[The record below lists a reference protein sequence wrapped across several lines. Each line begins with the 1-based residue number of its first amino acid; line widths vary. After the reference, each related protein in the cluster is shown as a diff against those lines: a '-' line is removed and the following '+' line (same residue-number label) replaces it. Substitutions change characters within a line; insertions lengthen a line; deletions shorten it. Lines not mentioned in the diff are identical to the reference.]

1 MPSNELFVRRGSAF
15 SVTQGF
21 IGRCERV
28 EVSQR
33 HFGDNEL
40 KLKKCSV
47 SDTDVFFVFSRPV
60 FKLLIC
66 CLIIQLLGCDSQDEA
81 PVSGVGANT
90 AENQQPAVAKS
101 DERQQL
107 KAAQNLLQQGNANGA
122 WDLVNQVLLVTPGN
136 LDALRLAVGIKQQ
149 QGELLEAAAL
159 ARQVAEADP
168 ASGAQMLLLAFE
180 CHLQSQEFVLAEAD
194 LRRAVELSPS
204 SPQVH
209 RVLAQFFNAQGRRI
223 EASEHVRQ
231 LIRMK
236 NIQHPEVLSLVDLR
250 GPFPLSSFEVY
261 TRDAPLSL
269 FGLGDLRYRYSTS
282 KSEPTELLNRAK
294 ELTDQFPQSA
304 AAMAFRLRMLADLN
318 RIEELR
324 VLLANLPEGIR
335 QYDEFWF
342 AVGTLLSSDDEDR
355 LAIGAFC
362 QALVCNPTDRESLRS
377 MIACST
383 RIGESDTALS
393 LGKRLAELDKVFRF
407 AKDADSEQA
416 RWISQTL
423 QGQVRPWEAAA
434 WLMHAARLDGTLRQL
449 IPELNRREQA
459 ILQWEQGANA
469 SQVQTA
475 RVEKILG
482 FSLGKWP
489 APEISALA
497 KDRRV
502 EPRPRKKAGFA
513 FKDIAASVGI
523 DTTLVS
529 GFPLDG
535 SPYAIHEVNGGGL
548 AAFDYDLDG
557 RCDVYVVQ
565 SGGDPRVPESATA
578 NQMYRLLPNQQ
589 FQDVTVSSLAG
600 DRKFGQG
607 VCAGDLNQ
615 DGFPDLLVANIG
627 ANVIYLNQGDG
638 TFKQASEL
646 IEDNPFQW
654 TSSLGLADLNGD
666 HLPDLVEINYIDDT
680 DAFDLRCTDNYLD
693 CQPQEFRK
701 SQDRV
706 LLASDEGYLIPSKA
720 FADSSPTAKL
730 GFGLVMA
737 DFDRKHGNDFF
748 ISNDGDFNHYWQSQ
762 LAGATDSDSFRL
774 VESGNLQGC
783 SVGRAGKSQA
793 CMGIASGDFDRN
805 GTLDLHVTNFENE
818 PVNLFLQSPEGIFI
832 DEVHRKGLGQTSFG
846 VLGFGTQAADFD
858 NDGWLDLAVLNGH
871 VYDGRVDDIPFRML
885 PQLFEGSRDGFVLH
899 TDSEAGDY
907 WSGKKL
913 GRTLATL
920 DWNQDGRIDLL
931 ANHLDYPIALLQND
945 SPGEKWIQIELVG
958 TTSERE
964 SIGAEIQVVA
974 GEERWT
980 GWQIGG
986 DGLMC
991 SNESMVHFGI
1001 GDATKPVDV
1010 VVQWPS
1016 GLRTELRDLPVNR
1029 RYLIV
1034 EGEENAFER

>member
-1 MPSNELFVRRGSAF
+1 M
-15 SVTQGF
+15 
-21 IGRCERV
+21 
-28 EVSQR
+28 
-33 HFGDNEL
+33 
-40 KLKKCSV
+40 
-47 SDTDVFFVFSRPV
+47 FFVFSRRA
-60 FKLLIC
+60 FKLVVC
-66 CLIIQLLGCDSQDEA
+66 CLTILFLGCDSREQVS
-81 PVSGVGANT
+81 VSGNGSNT
-90 AENQQPAVAKS
+90 TEDQQSRQPDVAKL

-107 KAAQNLLQQGNANGA
+107 MDAQDLLQQGNADGA
-122 WDLVNQVLLVTPGN
+122 WDAVNQVLLVTPGN
-136 LDALRLAVGIKQQ
+136 LDALRIAVGIKQQ
-149 QGELLEAAAL
+149 QGELREAAAL
-159 ARQVAEADP
+159 AAQVAEATP
-168 ASGAQMLLLAFE
+168 ANAAQMLLLAFE
-180 CHLQSQEFVLAEAD
+180 CHLRCQEFVLAEAD
-194 LRRAVELSPS
+194 LRRAEELSPNS
-204 SPQVH
+204 AQIH
-209 RVLAQFFNAQGRRI
+209 RVMAQFFNAQGRRI
-223 EASEHVRQ
+223 EASRHVRQ

-236 NIQHPEVLSLVDLR
+236 KVQHPEVMSLVDLR

-269 FGLGDLRYRYSTS
+269 FGLGDLRYQYSTS
-282 KSEPTELLNRAK
+282 KSERTELLNRAK
-294 ELTDQFPQSA
+294 ELSNLFPESA
-304 AAMAFRLRMLADLN
+304 AVMAFRLRMLADLDQL
-318 RIEELR
+318 EELR
-324 VLLANLPEGIR
+324 VLLANLPDGMR

-342 AVGTLLSSDDEDR
+342 AVGTLLSSDNEDR

-362 QALVCNPTDRESLRS
+362 QAMICNPTDRESLRS

-383 RIGESDTALS
+383 RIGESDTALL
-393 LGKRLAELDKVFRF
+393 LGQRLAELDKVFRI
-407 AKDADSEQA
+407 AKDADAEQA

-423 QGQVRPWEAAA
+423 QDQVRPWEATA
-434 WLMHAARLDGTLRQL
+434 WLMHAARIDGTLRQL
-449 IPELNRREQA
+449 VPELNRREQA
-459 ILQWEQGANA
+459 ILKWEQGASS
-469 SQVQTA
+469 SQVQKT

-497 KDRRV
+497 KNHRV
-502 EPRPRKKAGFA
+502 EPGIQRRADFE
-513 FKDIAASVGI
+513 FKDVAVRMGL

-535 SPYAIHEVNGGGL
+535 SAYAIHEGNGGGL

-557 RCDVYVVQ
+557 WCDIYVVQ
-565 SGGDPRVPESATA
+565 SGGDPRVPDGATA
-578 NQMYRLLPNQQ
+578 NQLYRLLPDQK
-589 FQDVTVSSLAG
+589 FQDVTVLTCTG

-627 ANVIYLNQGDG
+627 VNTIYLNQGDG
-638 TFKQASEL
+638 TFKEASEL
-646 IEDNPFQW
+646 LGDNLFQW

-666 HLPDLVEINYIDDT
+666 HLPDLVEINYIDDNS
-680 DAFDLRCTDNYLD
+680 AFDLRCTDNYLD

-706 LLASDEGYLIPSKA
+706 LLANDEGNLIDSKS

-737 DFDRKHGNDFF
+737 NFDRKNGNDFF
-748 ISNDGDFNHYWQSQ
+748 ISNDGDFNHYWQSR
-762 LAGATDSDSFRL
+762 LADSSASGSFGL

-832 DEVHRKGLGQTSFG
+832 DEVNRKGLGQTSFG
-846 VLGFGTQAADFD
+846 VLGFGTQAGDFD

-885 PQLFEGSRDGFVLH
+885 PQLFEGSRDGFLLH
-899 TDSEAGDY
+899 SDSQAGDY
-907 WSGKKL
+907 WSEKKL

-920 DWNQDGRIDLL
+920 DWNRDGRLDLL
-931 ANHLDYPIALLQND
+931 ANHLDQPVALLQNE
-945 SPGEKWIQIELVG
+945 SPGEKWIQIELIG

-964 SIGAEIQVVA
+964 AIGAEVRVVA

-991 SNESMVHFGI
+991 TNEPVVHFGL
-1001 GDATKPVDV
+1001 GGVTKPVSV

-1016 GLRTELRDLPVNR
+1016 GLRTELTGLSVNR
-1029 RYLIV
+1029 RYLVV
-1034 EGEENAFER
+1034 EGEDDAFTRLAVSHRSR

>member
-1 MPSNELFVRRGSAF
+1 M
-15 SVTQGF
+15 
-21 IGRCERV
+21 
-28 EVSQR
+28 
-33 HFGDNEL
+33 
-40 KLKKCSV
+40 
-47 SDTDVFFVFSRPV
+47 FFVCSRPV
-60 FKLLIC
+60 FKLVAC
-66 CLIIQLLGCDSQDEA
+66 CLGIQLLGCGSQQQA
-81 PVSGVGANT
+81 PVTGNDPSTTEDQRPA
-90 AENQQPAVAKS
+90 QPAVATADAS
-101 DERQQL
+101 QQL
-107 KAAQNLLQQGNANGA
+107 IAARNLMQQGNADGA
-122 WDLVNQVLLVTPGN
+122 WEIVNQVLLVTPEN
-136 LDALRLAVGIKQQ
+136 LGALRLAVGIKQQ
-149 QGELLEAAAL
+149 KGELREAAAF
-159 ARQVAEADP
+159 AAQIAEADP
-168 ASGAQMLLLAFE
+168 ASAAQMLLLAFE
-180 CHLQSQEFVLAEAD
+180 CHLRCQDFVLAEAD
-194 LRRAVELSPS
+194 LKRAEEISPR

-209 RVLAQFFNAQGRRI
+209 RVLAQFLNAQGRRI
-223 EASEHVRQ
+223 EASRHVRQ

-236 NIQHPEVLSLVDLR
+236 NIQQPEILSLVDLR
-250 GPFPLSSFEVY
+250 GPFPLSSFDVY
-261 TRDAPLSL
+261 ARDAPLSL
-269 FGLGDLRYRYSTS
+269 FALGDLRYQYSTS
-282 KSEPTELLNRAK
+282 KSEPTELLERAK
-294 ELTDQFPQSA
+294 ELTNQFPESA
-304 AAMAFRLRMLADLN
+304 AAMAFRLRMLADLD
-318 RIEELR
+318 RIEELQP
-324 VLLANLPEGIR
+324 LLSELPAGIR
-335 QYDEFWF
+335 NYDEFWF
-342 AVGTLLSSDDEDR
+342 AIGTLLSNQNEDR

-383 RIGESDTALS
+383 RIGESETALR
-393 LGKRLAELDKVFRF
+393 LGKRLAELDKIFRI
-407 AKDADSEQA
+407 AKDADPDQA
-416 RWISQTL
+416 RWISKTL
-423 QGQVRPWEAAA
+423 QDQVRPWEAAA
-434 WLMHAARLDGTLRQL
+434 WLMHAARIDGTLQQL

-459 ILQWEQGANA
+459 ILQWERGASS
-469 SQVQTA
+469 SQVQRA

-482 FSLGKWP
+482 FSLQAWP
-489 APEISALA
+489 APEMSDVANN
-497 KDRRV
+497 RR
-502 EPRPRKKAGFA
+502 
-513 FKDIAASVGI
+513 AAPEVQRRADFEFHDVAVSMGL
-523 DTTLVS
+523 DTTFVS

-548 AAFDYDLDG
+548 ATFDFDLDG
-557 RCDVYVVQ
+557 RCDIYVVQ
-565 SGGDPRVPESATA
+565 SGGDPRVPDSATA
-578 NQMYRLLPNQQ
+578 NQMYRLLPDQQ
-589 FQDVTVSSLAG
+589 FQDVTVLSRTG

-638 TFKQASEL
+638 TFREATEL
-646 IEDNPFQW
+646 LADNPFQW

-666 HLPDLVEINYIDDT
+666 HLPDLVEINYIDDI

-706 LLASDEGYLIPSKA
+706 LFANDEGNLIPSQS
-720 FADSSPTAKL
+720 FTDSSPTAKL

-737 DFDRKHGNDFF
+737 NFDRKYGNDFF

-762 LAGATDSDSFRL
+762 PVGQPEANAFGL

-832 DEVHRKGLGQTSFG
+832 DEVNRKGLGQTSFG

-885 PQLFEGSRDGFVLH
+885 PQLFQGSRDGFLLH
-899 TDSEAGDY
+899 SDTEAGDY
-907 WSGKKL
+907 WNRKKL

-931 ANHLDYPIALLQND
+931 ANHLDEPIALLQND
-945 SPGEKWIQIELVG
+945 SPSESWLQIELAG

-964 SIGAEIQVVA
+964 AIGAEIQVVA
-974 GEERWT
+974 GEESWT

-991 SNESMVHFGI
+991 SNEPVVHFGM
-1001 GDATKPVDV
+1001 GDVTKPVSLV
-1010 VVQWPS
+1010 IQWPS
-1016 GLRTELRDLPVNR
+1016 GLRTEISDLPVNR
-1029 RYLIV
+1029 RYLVV
-1034 EGEENAFER
+1034 EGEDNAFAR